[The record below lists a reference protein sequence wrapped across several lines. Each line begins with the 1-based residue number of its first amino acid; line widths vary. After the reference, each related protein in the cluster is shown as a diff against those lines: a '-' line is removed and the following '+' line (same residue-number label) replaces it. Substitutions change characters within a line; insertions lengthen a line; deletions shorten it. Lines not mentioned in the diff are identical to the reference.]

1 MQTESTS
8 IENYPIKG
16 LIPIDLQNAHIR
28 SGYFKKSD
36 RTISRATPWKNKTQK
51 GIFYLKFLE
60 DSKLKDNMTHEGSEK
75 KLTLAMEERS
85 SAIVDE
91 LKRNANEKAFLGYPF
106 GF

>member
-1 MQTESTS
+1 
-8 IENYPIKG
+8 
-16 LIPIDLQNAHIR
+16 
-28 SGYFKKSD
+28 
-36 RTISRATPWKNKTQK
+36 
-51 GIFYLKFLE
+51 
-60 DSKLKDNMTHEGSEK
+60 MTHEGSEK